1 MRYISQTSNIL
12 LMTHATNTMRNLIT
26 DRIRAFGMKKA
37 DIALRAGISREMLY
51 KFESGRADLSLS
63 NALNLLS
70 AVGLRVRVEP
80 EFLPL
85 PKSFREDKT
94 RGQEIYLEQRRPES
108 VVGVALGATIGTV
121 LVPPLEDDLV

>member
-1 MRYISQTSNIL
+1 
-12 LMTHATNTMRNLIT
+12 MTHATNTMRNLIT